1 MPTPA
6 ARLLPSRDQTKPT
19 GEFPLFQ
26 ILAKERRQL
35 VERNEAHA
43 IVEVHVASAL
53 NDQQFLGFGSPLVG
67 IFTELPGMRCFTR
80 DEEHRTGRDRFDVV
94 KRIKVGKL
102 NFTRDGAVL
111 RQFQRP
117 PLGNGWPR
125 GVR

>member
-6 ARLLPSRDQTKPT
+6 ARLLPPRDQVKPT

-67 IFTELPGMRCFTR
+67 IFTELPGILLAVEPRRALLLRTR
-80 DEEHRTGRDRFDVV
+80 PCTAF
-94 KRIKVGKL
+94 
-102 NFTRDGAVL
+102 
-111 RQFQRP
+111 
-117 PLGNGWPR
+117 
-125 GVR
+125 